1 MYECDVYENMY
12 LLLKWLMNVMYII
25 IIEILN
31 KCDVNVFDDYL
42 YLEYKMN
49 LMFILVFIIWI

>member
-31 KCDVNVFDDYL
+31 KCDVNVWL
-42 YLEYKMN
+42 
-49 LMFILVFIIWI
+49 FIFEI

>member
-1 MYECDVYENMY
+1 MFNECGVYDFLWLIILYECDVYENMY

-31 KCDVNVFDDYL
+31 KCDVNVWL
-42 YLEYKMN
+42 
-49 LMFILVFIIWI
+49 FIFEI